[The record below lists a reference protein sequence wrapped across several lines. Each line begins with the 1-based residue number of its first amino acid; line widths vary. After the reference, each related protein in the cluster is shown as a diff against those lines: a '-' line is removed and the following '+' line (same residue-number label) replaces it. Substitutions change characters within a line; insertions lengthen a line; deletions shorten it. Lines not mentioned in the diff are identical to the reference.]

1 MIRPLL
7 ILLATMSAATAETV
21 VATRTIPAM
30 TVSAPDDVTIK
41 GETTPE
47 AISAAQNIIGMEARV
62 ALFAGRPIRPG
73 DIGQPAVVER
83 NQVIPLMFER
93 NGLTISTDGR
103 ALGRAGPGDTIRV
116 MNIGSRMT
124 VSATVGNDG
133 AAYVQR

>member
-1 MIRPLL
+1 MIRLLL

-30 TVSAPDDVTIK
+30 TVIAPDDVTIK
-41 GETTPE
+41 GETTAE

-103 ALGRAGPGDTIRV
+103 ALGRAGPGDIIRV

>member
-1 MIRPLL
+1 MIRLL
-7 ILLATMSAATAETV
+7 FVLMATMSAATAETV
-21 VATRTIPAM
+21 VATRTIPAL
-30 TVSAPDDVTIK
+30 TVIAADDVTIK
-41 GETTPE
+41 GEPTAE
-47 AISAAQNIIGMEARV
+47 AISAAQDIIGMEARV

-73 DIGQPAVVER
+73 DVGQPAVVER

-93 NGLTISTDGR
+93 NGLVISTDGR

-124 VSATVGNDG
+124 ISATIGRDG